1 MSKKNILPYICAV
14 IVFCIWGLSFIF
26 TKQAIVNVDVYHF
39 LGLRFGTAAIVLLVL
54 KLLNIIKLN
63 YTKEDLYKLLLLST
77 IQPLA
82 YFILEINA
90 LKVNTTSEVGIM
102 MALIPVFVA
111 ILAPFFLDEKPSKSQ
126 FAFILMSVS
135 GVIFMIVMKGLT
147 LQINL
152 YGMSI
157 LLLAVIS
164 GAFYN
169 ILARKFSSDCTPVEI
184 TFVMMWLGAIVFNSI
199 SIYKHIRLG
208 NLNEY
213 FVPLQDNNVLI
224 SVLYLGILA
233 SIVAFFLFNYNL
245 SKLSASNVAVFA
257 NFTTV
262 VSILAGVFI
271 YGEPFYWYQVVGTII
286 ILIGV
291 AGTNYLGTK
300 DHLKVQDERR

>member
-1 MSKKNILPYICAV
+1 MSKKNILPYFCAI
-14 IVFCIWGLSFIF
+14 IVFSIWGLSFIF
-26 TKQAIVNVDVYHF
+26 TKQAIVSVDVYHF
-39 LGLRFGTAAIVLLVL
+39 LGLRFGTAALVLLVL

-63 YTKEDLYKLLLLST
+63 YTKEDLYKLLILST
-77 IQPLA
+77 VQPLA

-102 MALIPVFVA
+102 MSLIPVFVA
-111 ILAPFFLDEKPSKSQ
+111 ILAPIFLDEKPSRSQ
-126 FAFILMSVS
+126 FAFILISVS

-152 YGMSI
+152 YGMLI

-164 GAFYN
+164 GSFYN
-169 ILARKFSSDCTPVEI
+169 ILARKFSSHCTPVEI
-184 TFVMMWLGAIVFNSI
+184 TFVMMWLGAIVFNGI
-199 SIYKHIRLG
+199 SIYKHISLG

-213 FVPLQDNNVLI
+213 FLPLQDIHILV

-245 SKLSASNVAVFA
+245 SKLSASNVAVFT

-271 YGEPFYWYQVVGTII
+271 YKEPFYWYQVLGTIL

-291 AGTNYLGTK
+291 AGTNYFGAK
-300 DHLKVQDERR
+300 GQLKIEEER